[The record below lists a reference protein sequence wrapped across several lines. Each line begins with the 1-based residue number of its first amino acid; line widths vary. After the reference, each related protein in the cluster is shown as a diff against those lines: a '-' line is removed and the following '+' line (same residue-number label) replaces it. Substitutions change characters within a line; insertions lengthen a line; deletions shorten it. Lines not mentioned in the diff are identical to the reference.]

1 MPHMPEN
8 AREEIRE
15 TFLWPGGLWPF
26 VWGQSPESLKAS
38 SEVFAF
44 SARSRSPEP
53 RDVQQGS
60 TAATASTR
68 SLFLRAAVLQKS
80 PFNVPGPAYHSLHV
94 GFHTRPRRRRP
105 RPMTPTPTRTTTT
118 RTTRTTTTP
127 VAAAAAAMATA
138 TATTTT
144 PVTATAATKPA
155 SVTPGP
161 SAATTTAA
169 TTTTTPTATATAAA
183 PATTRTTTPKPRRR
197 RVRRLLL
204 LLLQLLL
211 LLLLLRRRR
220 LITTTTTTTTTTAT
234 EPGNGRTTHDGA
246 VHPCTAT
253 ATGQLAHVMQT
264 HTNIRDCIS

>member
-26 VWGQSPESLKAS
+26 VWGQSPSSESLKAS

-105 RPMTPTPTRTTTT
+105 RPMTPTPTPTRTTTT

-197 RVRRLLL
+197 RVRRTPVGRSRC
-204 LLLQLLL
+204 
-211 LLLLLRRRR
+211 RR
-220 LITTTTTTTTTTAT
+220 
-234 EPGNGRTTHDGA
+234 
-246 VHPCTAT
+246 
-253 ATGQLAHVMQT
+253 
-264 HTNIRDCIS
+264 